1 MVHTDSYE
9 CYLMSPTGEVYK
21 WADLR
26 EAKAFERLQ
35 KQAGWMQNRRSILE
49 LRAPS
54 GEVVGRAVKGIF
66 EDYRKEV
73 SK

>member
-1 MVHTDSYE
+1 MVHTDSFE
-9 CYLMSPTGEVYK
+9 CYLMSPKGEVYK

-35 KQAGWMQNRRSILE
+35 KQAGWAQNRRSTLE
-49 LRAPS
+49 LRSPD

-66 EDYRKEV
+66 EDYRQEG
-73 SK
+73 

>member
-1 MVHTDSYE
+1 MVHGDSYE
-9 CYLMSPTGEVYK
+9 CYLMSPKDGEVYR

-26 EAKAFERLQ
+26 EVKAFERLQ
-35 KQAGWMQNRRSILE
+35 KQAGWMQYRRSILE

-66 EDYRKEV
+66 EDYRTEA
-73 SK
+73 

>member
-1 MVHTDSYE
+1 MIHNDSYE
-9 CYLMSPTGEVYK
+9 CYLMSPKDGEVYK

-35 KQAGWMQNRRSILE
+35 KQAGWIQNRRSILE
-49 LRAPS
+49 LRSPD

-66 EDYRKEV
+66 EDYRTEDK
-73 SK
+73 